1 MRELFCAVLWLSDT
15 AWAML
20 LWGLVAVV
28 IAVEVLR

>member
-1 MRELFCAVLWLSDT
+1 MRDLIGAMLGLSDT
-15 AWAML
+15 ALAVL

>member
-1 MRELFCAVLWLSDT
+1 MREFVSIVLGLSDT
-15 AWAML
+15 ALAVL

>member
-1 MRELFCAVLWLSDT
+1 MREVWSVVMGLSDT
-15 AWAML
+15 ALALL

>member
-1 MRELFCAVLWLSDT
+1 MRELFSAVLGLSDT